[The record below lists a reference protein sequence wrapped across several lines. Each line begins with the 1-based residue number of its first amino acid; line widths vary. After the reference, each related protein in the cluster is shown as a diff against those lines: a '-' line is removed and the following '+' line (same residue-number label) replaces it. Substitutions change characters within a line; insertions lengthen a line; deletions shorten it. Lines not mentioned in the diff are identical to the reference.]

1 MPISENMVQEIVQEV
16 MAKMQIADAPAGKH
30 GVFKDM
36 NDAIEAAKKA
46 QLVVKTMSMDQREKM
61 IQDDLNNAAET
72 KKAANK
78 LKAEYEGNV
87 QAAQDKAAEMT
98 KEAKKTAE
106 LQKNNIIAS
115 ANDQAKEIVD
125 KAQKNAQLE
134 YDKTMSKLESE
145 IAGLALV
152 AATKVVKEQSS
163 SSDTSSYD
171 EFLGE
176 EDK

>member
-1 MPISENMVQEIVQEV
+1 MLNLDPWNILFTVINLLVFFCIIKFFLLKPIKKV
-16 MAKMQIADAPAGKH
+16 MDK
-30 GVFKDM
+30 
-36 NDAIEAAKKA
+36 
-46 QLVVKTMSMDQREKM
+46 REKM
-61 IQDDLNNAAET
+61 IQDDLNNAADT

-87 QAAQDKAAEMT
+87 QAAQDKAAEIT

-152 AATKVVKEQSS
+152 AATKVVKGQSNN
-163 SSDTSSYD
+163 SDTSSYD

>member
-1 MPISENMVQEIVQEV
+1 MLNLDPWNILFTVINLLVFFCIIKFFLLKPI
-16 MAKMQIADAPAGKH
+16 
-30 GVFKDM
+30 
-36 NDAIEAAKKA
+36 KK
-46 QLVVKTMSMDQREKM
+46 VMDQREKM
-61 IQDDLNNAAET
+61 IQDDLNNAADT

-87 QAAQDKAAEMT
+87 QAAQDKAAEIT

-145 IAGLALV
+145 IA

-163 SSDTSSYD
+163 NSDTSSYD